1 MPTKVTDTILPT
13 TMIGSYPKPR
23 WFEDYNVAGADLL
36 EWWKIEKHFQAFRDA
51 TAACIKDQEIAGL
64 DIVTDGQ
71 MHFDQYGG
79 AIGSFVWYWY
89 ERLGGFSKSKLP
101 NPIAR
106 GIEASGEDL
115 SQAAWMHDWGG
126 TAVTAKVSRGI
137 PGRLGEMYE
146 IARGLTDKPLKVSVG
161 AGPANLT
168 FHVDLKYPGS
178 RYSEQ
183 RKLAEDI
190 VPIFNQ
196 DLKDLVA
203 RGVEFIQI
211 EDLGGW
217 QLAWDP
223 DSKWIIDVLNA
234 WIDGVDA
241 KIAWHSC
248 LGAGYGNTFRTV
260 EDALPRVLERW
271 QDVKVQQ
278 YALDFALRNMVD
290 VHALKEL
297 APDREVQAGVI
308 DIRSLYIETDDEI
321 VRRIHQVLEHIEPGR
336 VYLSTDCGLKALPRF
351 VALEK
356 LKALVRAANRVRAEL
371 PAPRVAARHGRREVS
386 PAVNGRRDVPPAV
399 NGRREVLL

>member
-1 MPTKVTDTILPT
+1 MPTKVTDQILPT

-23 WFEDYNVAGADLL
+23 WYQEYNVAGQDLL
-36 EWWKIEKHFQAFRDA
+36 EWWKLEKNFQAYRDA

-71 MHFDQYGG
+71 MHFDEYGG

-89 ERLGGFSKSKLP
+89 ERLGGFSKAKLP
-101 NPIAR
+101 NPIAKQM
-106 GIEASGEDL
+106 EESGDTSDM

-126 TAVTAKVSRGI
+126 TAVTGPISQGI
-137 PGRLGEMYE
+137 PGRLGEMYQV
-146 IARGLTDKPLKVSVG
+146 ARGLTEKPLKVSVG

-168 FHVDLKYPGS
+168 FHIDLKVPGS
-178 RYSEQ
+178 NYDSQ
-183 RKLAEDI
+183 RKVAEEL

-196 DLKDLVA
+196 DLKDLAA
-203 RGVEFIQI
+203 RGADFIQI

-217 QLAWDP
+217 QLAWD
-223 DSKWIIDVLNA
+223 DNADWIIDVLNG
-234 WIDGVDA
+234 WIEGVDA

-248 LGAGYGNTFRTV
+248 LGAGYGNTFRSV

-271 QDVKVQQ
+271 QAVKVEQH
-278 YALDFALRNMVD
+278 ALDFALRDMVD

-297 APDREVQAGVI
+297 EPDREVQAGVI

-321 VRRIHQVLEHIEPGR
+321 VERIHKVLEHIEPER

-351 VALEK
+351 CASEK
-356 LKALVRAANRVRAEL
+356 LKALSRAAARVREEL
-371 PAPRVAARHGRREVS
+371 S
-386 PAVNGRRDVPPAV
+386 
-399 NGRREVLL
+399 